1 MVVRGPWPDPR
12 PPLTDALFI
21 EAHILDVCRDR
32 PGFGTRRVTAMVGR
46 PLGGSGAAR
55 GVANRNGCSA

>member
-1 MVVRGPWPDPR
+1 VVVRGPWPDPR
-12 PPLTDALFI
+12 LPLNDALFI
-21 EAHILDVCRDR
+21 AAHILDVCRDR

-46 PLGGSGAAR
+46 PLAGSGTAR